1 MKKLPLSGF
10 ARKVSGIQKTLV
22 FSKNDDIIRGN
33 KEVSVLA
40 KKKNTTI
47 KEKPTYEE
55 LEETIKELKE
65 KLKGKE
71 NPEYKSRLFSF
82 IFGRAENK
90 EWTLSLYNAIRGTS
104 HGNPDDITINTI
116 EDVVYLGMKNDLS
129 ILVSEAVNLYK
140 SVELYEQQST
150 LNPNMPVREFM
161 YAGKI
166 YDKFLY
172 EFKFNRYGT
181 RLIPLPI
188 PKLVVFYNGLDD
200 QKDDVMLRLSDAFK
214 QEIRNSLNAR
224 KKKLT
229 EDELDAEVER
239 IYRQA
244 DPDIQVKVRMVNI
257 NYGHSKGILDSC
269 RPLRE
274 YAWLVAEIRRNNEPD
289 ADGNRPGIEAAIDK
303 SLDNMPDDFVI
314 KNFIM
319 ANRAEV
325 KDMCLTEYNEAEIHE
340 MFKQEGWE
348 IGRDNAFV
356 QCLENVM
363 NSLSV
368 SIEQAMD
375 VLKVPMEQRGTYRG
389 LVHQQSSKLTV

>member
-1 MKKLPLSGF
+1 M
-10 ARKVSGIQKTLV
+10 A
-22 FSKNDDIIRGN
+22 D
-33 KEVSVLA
+33 
-40 KKKNTTI
+40 KKNTT

-104 HGNPDDITINTI
+104 HGNPADITINTI

-172 EFKFNRYGT
+172 EFKLNRYGT

-200 QKDDVMLRLSDAFK
+200 QEDDVTLRLSDAFK

-257 NYGHSKGILDSC
+257 NYGHSMGILDSC

-274 YAWLVAEIRRNNEPD
+274 YAWLVAEIRRNNKPD
-289 ADGNRPGIEAAIDK
+289 AGGNRPGIEAAIDK
-303 SLDNMPDDFVI
+303 SLDGMPDDFVI
-314 KNFIM
+314 KKFIM

-325 KDMCLTEYNEAEIHE
+325 KDMCLTEYNEAEVHE
-340 MFKQEGWE
+340 MFRQEGIE
-348 IGRDNAFV
+348 EGKENTLV
-356 QCLENVM
+356 QCLEKM
-363 NSLSV
+363 MQSFSI

-375 VLKVPMEQRGTYRG
+375 VLEIPMNQRGKYRR
-389 LVHQQSSKLTV
+389 LVHQQSSKPTVA